1 MKINV
6 NQIPLSGVTLEEEIG
21 SKELELETEEISFRQ
36 PVKVKVD
43 ITKITNAVSANL
55 SLKASFYTGC
65 SRCLQEVNIDLSKTL
80 KLSFQV
86 VNTNQVIDFNSDI
99 RQEII
104 LDYPMKILCKPDC
117 LGLCP
122 TCGKNL
128 NVEGCKCSGKNK

>member
-6 NQIPLSGVTLEEEIG
+6 NQIPLCGVTLEEDIG
-21 SKELELETEEISFRQ
+21 FKELELETKEIRFRQ

-65 SRCLQEVNIDLSKTL
+65 SRCLEEVNIALSKTL

-99 RQEII
+99 REEII
-104 LDYPMKILCKPDC
+104 LDYPMKPLCKPDC

-128 NVEGCKCSGKNK
+128 NEGLCNCKDKNI